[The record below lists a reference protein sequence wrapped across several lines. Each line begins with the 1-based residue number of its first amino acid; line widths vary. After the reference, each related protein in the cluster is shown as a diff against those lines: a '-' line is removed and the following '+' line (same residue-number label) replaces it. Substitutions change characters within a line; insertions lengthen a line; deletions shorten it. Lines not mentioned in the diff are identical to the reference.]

1 MKRSSALIAS
11 MCLISFSVAQT
22 KKMSPFESPIKESVF
37 EQAWKDAKDAPKGSR
52 LLEWTT
58 PANSEPAFKLGNSR
72 GARFFS
78 DWKLPTKDLDGLIA
92 KIVIYD
98 VNDQPIGQPEFVK
111 VSGFWDAP
119 KRPKNIG
126 VTIPL
131 APGGETSSAQVWL
144 VADSYRATTG
154 MFKL

>member
-1 MKRSSALIAS
+1 MKLSSAILTTI
-11 MCLISFSVAQT
+11 CLINIGVAQT
-22 KKMSPFESPIKESVF
+22 KKMRPFESPIKESVF
-37 EQAWKDAKDAPKGSR
+37 DQAWKDAEDAPKGSR

-72 GARFFS
+72 NARFFS

-98 VNDQPIGQPEFVK
+98 VLDQPIGQPEFVK
-111 VSGFWDAP
+111 VSGFWNAA

-131 APGGETSSAQVWL
+131 APGGITSSAQIWL
-144 VADSYRATTG
+144 VADGYRATTG